1 MGQRP
6 VQAGESTVYVGFRFN
21 ESLVSSID
29 DLAKKRNMNRS
40 DLTREALRQYLEQ
53 EVAAS

>member
-6 VQAGESTVYVGFRFN
+6 VAAGESTVYVGFRFN
-21 ESLVSSID
+21 ESLISSID
-29 DLAKKRNMNRS
+29 DLAKRRNMNRS
-40 DLTREALRQYLEQ
+40 ELTREALRRYLDQ